1 VYLDALNLSF
11 RRKAPNRHSYLTTN
25 RASHALQ
32 VISVSDEQ
40 PIESETQDDE
50 WAKWRQAGIIAREA
64 LELARPMVKPG
75 TKVIDLI
82 DTVENYIREH
92 SSGTSFPCN
101 VALNNIAAHYTSPLG
116 DETVI
121 QEGDLVT
128 VDCGA
133 HIDGCISDSAFT
145 VALNPEHES
154 LVKASREATRV
165 AIRMMRP
172 GAKLNTIGALIEDT
186 IRSAGF
192 EPVKQLTGHQLNEYE
207 LHGEKQVPC
216 VSGKSEVLVEEGE
229 VFAVETFASTGSGNV
244 SDLPNP
250 VIYQLLP
257 IRVPIR
263 FRGSKQFLGIA
274 RRNYKEFPFAER
286 WIAKQ
291 MKHAALKMA
300 IKELQQNG
308 VLIAHHI
315 LAEEKEELVSQHEHT
330 VIITADGY
338 EQTT

>member
-1 VYLDALNLSF
+1 MKK
-11 RRKAPNRHSYLTTN
+11 KAPFRQSYLTTDSS
-25 RASHALQ
+25 SHTFQ
-32 VISVSDEQ
+32 VIVLSDEQ
-40 PIESETQDDE
+40 PVESEVHDDE
-50 WAKWRQAGIIAREA
+50 WAKWRKAGVVARDA
-64 LELARPMVKPG
+64 LALARPMIKPG
-75 TKVIDLI
+75 TKVVDIIDA
-82 DTVENYIREH
+82 VENYIREN

-101 VALNNIAAHYTSPLG
+101 VALNNVAAHYTSPLG

-133 HIDGCISDSAFT
+133 HVDGCISDSAFT
-145 VALNPEHES
+145 IALNPEHES

-186 IRSAGF
+186 IKNVGF

-216 VSGKSEVLVEEGE
+216 VSGKSEVLIEEGE
-229 VFAVETFASTGSGNV
+229 VYAVETFASTGSGNV

-250 VIYQLLP
+250 LIYQLLP
-257 IRVPIR
+257 IRVPVR
-263 FRGSKQFLGIA
+263 FKGSKQFLGIA
-274 RRNYKEFPFAER
+274 RRDYKEFPFAER
-286 WIAKQ
+286 WIAER
-291 MKHAALKMA
+291 MKHASLKMA
-300 IKELQQNG
+300 LKELQQNG
-308 VLIAHHI
+308 VLLGHHI
-315 LAEEKEELVSQHEHT
+315 LAEEKEELVSQHENT